1 MAAKQASVIDS
12 RDGRTNLTGMI
23 SRLTR
28 ILLALVTAF
37 VFIGQME
44 AAAQHCAQ
52 LAQTAASETAASETA
67 ASETAASE
75 TAASE
80 AAATD
85 AATIV
90 AAAENE
96 APPCHGSNAAVT
108 DLHAAMSPEHGA
120 PGHSGHGPNHT
131 KTSPHC
137 ECIAALTGWVDLT
150 GATTSTHAGAYV
162 WLTPSE
168 TSFASAKPDPD
179 LRPPRA

>member
-12 RDGRTNLTGMI
+12 RDGRTNLAGMI

-67 ASETAASE
+67 AT
-75 TAASE
+75 E
-80 AAATD
+80 AAATE

-131 KTSPHC
+131 KTPPHC